1 MEHHALV
8 QLALRMGATKA
19 TVIPQEKIVLSSEF
33 RKICEGNGCGMYN
46 KTWMCST
53 AHIGDID
60 TLMDKVRSYKWA
72 LWYQL
77 IGEIEDS
84 YDFEGMTEVGN
95 RFIAMCQRVNEELK
109 PVFGKEML
117 HLGKGGCGLCKR
129 CTILDNE
136 PCRMPDKALS
146 SLEMYGV
153 DVYRTTEGTG
163 LKYINGPE
171 TVTYFGMVLF
181 ND

>member
-1 MEHHALV
+1 MDHQALV
-8 QLALRMGATKA
+8 QLALDCGATKA
-19 TVIPQEKIVLSSEF
+19 TIITQDQLVLSASF
-33 RKICEGNGCGMYN
+33 RAICEGNGCGQYN
-46 KTWMCST
+46 KTWMCSPS
-53 AHIGDID
+53 IGDID

-163 LKYINGPE
+163 LNYINGPE

>member
-8 QLALRMGATKA
+8 QLALDLGAAKA
-19 TVIPQEKIVLSSEF
+19 TVIPQEKIVLSAEF

-53 AHIGDID
+53 EHIGDID
-60 TLMDKVRSYKWA
+60 VLMEKVRSYKWA

-77 IGEIEDS
+77 IGDIEDS
-84 YDFEGMTEVGN
+84 YDFEGMTEVGG
-95 RFIAMCQRVNEELK
+95 RFIAMCQKINEALK
-109 PVFGKEML
+109 PVFGNTML
-117 HLGKGGCGLCKR
+117 HLGKGGCGLCER

-163 LKYINGPE
+163 LKYINGPD

>member
-1 MEHHALV
+1 MDRQDLV
-8 QLALRMGATKA
+8 QLALDAGATKA
-19 TVIPQEKIVLSSEF
+19 VIIPTDKIVMSASF
-33 RKICEGNGCGMYN
+33 RKICEDNGCGMYR
-46 KTWMCST
+46 KCWMCSP
-53 AHIGDID
+53 AIGDID
-60 TLMDKVRSYKWA
+60 VLMDKVRSFKYG

-77 IGEIEDS
+77 IGDIEDS
-84 YDFEGMTEVGN
+84 FDFEGMTEVGDEHV
-95 RFIAMCQRVNEELK
+95 RLCQRINEAVK
-109 PVFGKEML
+109 PLLGKEML
-117 HLGKGGCGLCKR
+117 HLGKGGCGLCEK

-163 LKYINGPE
+163 LQYINGANP
-171 TVTYFGMVLF
+171 VTYFGIVLF